1 MKSKTVKL
9 IFTALALCF
18 MICILAMG
26 AFAAEDGSSS
36 PTDTISGGTSTP
48 TPATVSVTV
57 SIEGLAYVDSVSVTI
72 NGEAHTGY
80 EIHDGRFTVD
90 VTEGSNVSITV
101 TPKEGYKVSVPTT
114 SGWTTSE
121 GAASITSIQSGATIN
136 FEIEA
141 KDYHDISAT
150 ISPDTMENKA
160 SISVYPTRAYQGQTI
175 TVTVRLDG
183 GYKVDQISAGYANES
198 IRITETSDST
208 STVKYYTF
216 TMPDDDVSVNATITK
231 AVYSVKKINPT
242 YGNISITAYNNKDL
256 DNLSY
261 GDLVYI
267 TVTPDQ
273 GYYLKALKL
282 NGEAVS
288 VSSSNYS
295 YSYSH
300 SFYVK
305 ENVVVTAEF
314 TNELTVTTE
323 VNNYWYGSASVYKSY
338 WGSDIFEPGDR
349 VYVECKP
356 KDGYNVKKVTATDTV
371 TGDTLSVSQSTTDK
385 NIYYFTMPS
394 HPVNVYVEFQEGYAI
409 KIADTKYGKVTASAE
424 NADEDDIIYITV
436 KPNDGYALTRLKI
449 ETDGGDTVLAE
460 KSSFGTYYYFYMP
473 DDNVTVTATF
483 GIAHKEM
490 PFTDV
495 YTYSWFHD
503 AVQFVY
509 DNDIMNGVSDTSFNP
524 DGTVTR
530 GMRVTLLWRLA
541 GEPSS
546 FGGGFSDVPAGH
558 SCYSAAAWAARNGI
572 VNGMTSTTFEPD
584 SNITREQLVT
594 ILYRYAQYLG
604 YSTTGSSLYGFTDA
618 SSVSSYATNAMSWAV
633 KHGIISGVTTSTLVP
648 AGTATRAQAAQMFM
662 SFSDFLG

>member
-9 IFTALALCF
+9 IFTALAFCLL
-18 MICILAMG
+18 ISILAMG
-26 AFAAEDGSSS
+26 AFASGGEPTET
-36 PTDTISGGTSTP
+36 PTDSDTSSTP
-48 TPATVSVTV
+48 EPQEVTV
-57 SIEGLAYVDSVSVTI
+57 SFTVE
-72 NGEAHTGY
+72 GY
-80 EIHDGRFTVD
+80 ENANITAYDDGVRVSNLVITRGAGSFKV
-90 VTEGSNVSITV
+90 VSGSNVSITV
-101 TPKEGYKVSVPTT
+101 TPKDGYKVTCSSSGWSFSNNTATAAVTDTT
-114 SGWTTSE
+114 SVSFTVTE
-121 GAASITSIQSGATIN
+121 KAKHTITPSVTNGSGVTGN
-136 FEIEA
+136 V
-141 KDYHDISAT
+141 
-150 ISPDTMENKA
+150 A
-160 SISVYPTRAYQGQTI
+160 SISTSPSGEAYEGQTVM
-175 TVTVRLDG
+175 VTVWLDG
-183 GYKVDQISAGYANES
+183 GYNASVSTSES
-198 IRITETSDST
+198 GNPLTPTSGST

-216 TMPDDDVSVNATITK
+216 TMPDRAVSVNATITK
-231 AVYSVKKINPT
+231 AVYSVTKINPT
-242 YGNISITAYNNKDL
+242 HGSISITAYNNKDL

-267 TVTPDQ
+267 TVTPDR

-295 YSYSH
+295 YSYSY

-305 ENVVVTAEF
+305 ENVEVTAEF

-349 VYVECKP
+349 VYIECEP
-356 KDGYNVKKVTATDTV
+356 EDGYNVKDVTVTDTV
-371 TGDTLSVSQSTTDK
+371 TGNTLSVGQSSTDK
-385 NIYYFTMPS
+385 NIYYFTMPE
-394 HPVNVYVEFQEGYAI
+394 HPVKVYVEFQEGYAI
-409 KIADTKYGKVTASAE
+409 KVADTKYGKVKVSAE
-424 NADEDDIIYITV
+424 NADEDDVITITTEPD
-436 KPNDGYALTRLKI
+436 KGYAVSKI
-449 ETDGGDTVLAE
+449 SIKTDGGETV
-460 KSSFGTYYYFYMP
+460 TYRTSIATKNSYYFYMP
-473 DDNVTVTATF
+473 DDNVTITVTF
-483 GIAHKEM
+483 GVAHKDM

-495 YTYSWFHD
+495 HSYSWYYD

-530 GMRVTLLWRLA
+530 GMIVTMLWRMA
-541 GEPSS
+541 GEPYS

-558 SCYSAAAWAARNGI
+558 YCYSAAAWASRNGI
-572 VNGMTSTTFEPD
+572 VNGMTSTTFAPD

-633 KHGIISGVTTSTLVP
+633 KYGIISGVTTTTLVP

-662 SFSDFLG
+662 SFYDFLD